1 MLRLRSAARLAPSV
15 DHASRRRGQCRRVVT
30 AITWALLAES
40 AWASAAAQAPT
51 ADIGRRHATA
61 GANAPSP
68 YLFVWAGP
76 NGAAAGGNDFIVV
89 INANPAS
96 RTYGRVLA
104 SRDVGVAG
112 AMAHHMELT
121 LPAGH
126 ALFASDYMTGR
137 IFLLDVSDPLR
148 PRVVTRIDSVPGFR
162 SPHSFARQRNGNVI
176 TSMQFGNHTVA
187 GDPGGLAEF
196 DAAGHLLR
204 TSSAADAAFPAARI
218 RPNGVELLP
227 AIDRIVTTSMPMD
240 DERTADVIQVW
251 RLSDLHLLKTIRIPQ
266 IAGASTGNLPYDA
279 RILADGRTV
288 MLNTYY
294 CGLYRVSRLETAAP
308 RIELV
313 HTLRV
318 AHAEGCAVAV
328 VVGHYWVVPTAYGRA
343 VTSLDVSDPA
353 RPVEVSRLRTDST
366 FLPHWI
372 SADPASDRLV
382 INSADEGDA
391 RVLIAHLDRRTGTLS
406 WDARFRDAG
415 SSRVGVSFDRRQWPH
430 GSAAHT
436 MAHSALF
443 GPATR

>member
-1 MLRLRSAARLAPSV
+1 M
-15 DHASRRRGQCRRVVT
+15 T

-240 DERTADVIQVW
+240 DERTADVLQVW
-251 RLSDLHLLKTIRIPQ
+251 RLSDLRLLHTIALPVP
-266 IAGASTGNLPYDA
+266 AGDTVVHMPYDSRA
-279 RILADGRTV
+279 LPDGHSV
-288 MLNTYY
+288 MVNTYY
-294 CGLYRVSRLETAAP
+294 CELYRLFDLDTENP
-308 RIELV
+308 RAEAV
-313 HTLRV
+313 HPTRAL
-318 AHAEGCAVAV
+318 HGEGCAVSA
-328 VVGHYWVVPTAYGRA
+328 VVGHYLIVPAATAHEVV
-343 VTSLDVSDPA
+343 SFDVADPA
-353 RPVEVSRLRTDST
+353 RPTEVSSLPVDSA
-366 FLPHWI
+366 FYPHWI
-372 SADPASDRLV
+372 AVDRGSDRIV
-382 INSADEGDA
+382 INSSEQGEP
-391 RVLIAHLDRRTGTLS
+391 RVLLAHVDRRTGKLS
-406 WDARFRDAG
+406 VDPKFREAG
-415 SSRVGVSFDRRQWPH
+415 SVKPGISLDHEEWRRAGAAPTAHAAVFGGVR
-430 GSAAHT
+430 
-436 MAHSALF
+436 
-443 GPATR
+443 